1 MTYRLPAA
9 LIPLALLAGCGEEP
23 VAEPTDNDGRTA
35 AGEVIGGTISDSMLP
50 LDTVRSQSPPAV
62 VASGTASGDPSD
74 AEAVPAGGSDEAA
87 DAEPAADADEAEPED
102 EAEADEDD
110 A

>member
-1 MTYRLPAA
+1 MIYRLPAA

-35 AGEVIGGTISDSMLP
+35 AGEVIGGTISDAMLP
-50 LDTVRSQSPPAV
+50 LDTVRSQAPRAV
-62 VASGTASGDPSD
+62 VESEAGSGEPGGDAATAAASEADP
-74 AEAVPAGGSDEAA
+74 
-87 DAEPAADADEAEPED
+87 AEPAADSDEPEPEAEE
-102 EAEADEDD
+102 EVDEDD

>member
-1 MTYRLPAA
+1 MIHRLPAA

-23 VAEPTDNDGRTA
+23 VVEPSDNDGRAA

-50 LDTVRSQSPPAV
+50 LDTLRSQAPPAV
-62 VASGTASGDPSD
+62 VAGGTASGTPSD
-74 AEAVPAGGSDEAA
+74 ATAT
-87 DAEPAADADEAEPED
+87 PAAGADEAEPAPATD
-102 EAEADEDD
+102 EPEPEPEADEDD